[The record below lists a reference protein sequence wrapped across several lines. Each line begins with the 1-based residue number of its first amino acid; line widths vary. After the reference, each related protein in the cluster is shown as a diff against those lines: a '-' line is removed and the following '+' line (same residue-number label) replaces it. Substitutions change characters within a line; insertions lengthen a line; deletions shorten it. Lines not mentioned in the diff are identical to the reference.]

1 MENEQVKKFQNEQPR
16 RNRFDKKK
24 FIIMIN
30 CYKNRIRSECVR
42 SFVFLLENNVSIKF
56 ECKIEIKINERKTI
70 CTA

>member
-1 MENEQVKKFQNEQPR
+1 
-16 RNRFDKKK
+16 
-24 FIIMIN
+24 MIN